1 MATNEAMVAKM
12 AEAGFRS
19 VFLGIEN
26 GSKKNLS
33 VAGKGDIVVAAKK
46 AVENC
51 HKYGMMVI
59 GGLIFGFPEDDEDS
73 IRENYQFFTAV
84 GADAAYCQ
92 TLTPYPKTAMR
103 EQLLAQGLIANQ
115 TDYKKYSGLW
125 ANVRTNFLS
134 ADELQYQFWFQRQQV
149 LGWWNPPDPVRKQG
163 RLWTSIWRFAFK
175 PFLKLRY
182 WLIMRQGGS
191 QRRYQREVRRWERM
205 NAIKDLEGY

>member
-1 MATNEAMVAKM
+1 MVAKM
-12 AEAGFRS
+12 AQAGFRS

-33 VAGKGDIVVAAKK
+33 VAGKGDIVAAAKK

-73 IRENYQFFTAV
+73 IRENYEFFTTV

-92 TLTPYPKTAMR
+92 TLTPYPKTGIR
-103 EQLLAQGLIANQ
+103 EQLLAQGLIANE
-115 TDYKKYSGLW
+115 TDYKKYNGLW

-134 ADELQYQFWFQRQQV
+134 AAELQYQFWLQRQQV
-149 LGWWNPPDPVRKQG
+149 LGWLNPPEAVRQQKQG
-163 RLWTSIWRFAFK
+163 RLLTWVWRFIFK
-175 PFLKLRY
+175 PILKARY
-182 WLIMRQGGS
+182 GLIMRQRGWEG
-191 QRRYQREVRRWERM
+191 RYQHEVRRWQRM
-205 NAIKDLEGY
+205 NTFKDLEGY